1 MDRPVVTYNLASVDG
16 RLTLAPGVS
25 LLTGDDRW
33 TELTSRIGDPYEWVR
48 QAHDPQVLLEGSGSF
63 LTGDAQPGAAS
74 GAHLGLHCLPD
85 CVVDVPGR
93 RWFAVVDGRGR
104 VDLQFTGWPDPG
116 WAGWHAL
123 VLTSGAASP
132 DHLARL
138 RERGIP
144 YLVVGNGRVDLPAA
158 MSLVHS
164 ELGVRTVVCTGGGR
178 LGGALLRAGLV
189 DEVDIDTLPV
199 VIGGRGTPALFDA
212 PVLGPDEWPH
222 RLDLLTV
229 EQPVGGRQRLRYMV
243 VGRGTET
250 GSRPASG

>member
-48 QAHDPQVLLEGSGSF
+48 QAHD
-63 LTGDAQPGAAS
+63 
-74 GAHLGLHCLPD
+74 
-85 CVVDVPGR
+85 
-93 RWFAVVDGRGR
+93 
-104 VDLQFTGWPDPG
+104 
-116 WAGWHAL
+116 
-123 VLTSGAASP
+123 
-132 DHLARL
+132 HLAL
-138 RERGIP
+138 RAERGIP

-229 EQPVGGRQRLRYMV
+229 EQPVGGRLRLRYMV

-250 GSRPASG
+250 G